1 MPSGRAGQTPPP
13 PEARGRLQLRAP
25 PVGHSPGSGP
35 VGAGL
40 PEGRQ
45 RFDGGRCRPGEPRAA
60 EEAVFPWAATEGR
73 RQRAATEGPPARD
86 TPERRSLQAR
96 PPPAPAGCPEAEMQP
111 VIQRWGP
118 DGVPELQTGPG
129 GLDSHF
135 SPALPE
141 GCQKSPFL
149 CEIV

>member
-1 MPSGRAGQTPPP
+1 M
-13 PEARGRLQLRAP
+13 
-25 PVGHSPGSGP
+25 
-35 VGAGL
+35 GAGL
-40 PEGRQ
+40 PEGRKL
-45 RFDGGRCRPGEPRAA
+45 FDVGRCPGELRAA
-60 EEAVFPWAATEGR
+60 EEPVFPWAT
-73 RQRAATEGPPARD
+73 TEGPPARD
-86 TPERRSLQAR
+86 TPERRSLQAC
-96 PPPAPAGCPEAEMQP
+96 PPPAPAGCPEADMQP

-141 GCQKSPFL
+141 SCQKSPFL